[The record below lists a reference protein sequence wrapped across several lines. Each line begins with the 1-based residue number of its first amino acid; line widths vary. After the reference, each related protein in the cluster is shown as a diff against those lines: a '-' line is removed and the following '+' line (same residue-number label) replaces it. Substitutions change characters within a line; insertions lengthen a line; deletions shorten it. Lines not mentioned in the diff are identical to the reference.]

1 MFPSI
6 KTSLYNDHLT
16 ISPPIQVRIS
26 LAVSTK
32 YLKMEFN
39 RSSTEK
45 SHQTV
50 QSSEDAHNQAN
61 YSGHVIRSYT
71 CTFCKRGFS
80 NAQALGGHMNIHRK
94 DRAKLKEFSEGNQT
108 LVSDDPSSA
117 HVESSEEKSG
127 SPRGPWVLSKEDDEV
142 SRGKDGAG
150 EVKQLYLF
158 VDHKHQSSS
167 ENDVEKRGRESSQ
180 GSSRDQELDLEL
192 RLGLDQP

>member
-1 MFPSI
+1 
-6 KTSLYNDHLT
+6 
-16 ISPPIQVRIS
+16 
-26 LAVSTK
+26 
-32 YLKMEFN
+32 MEFN

-61 YSGHVIRSYT
+61 YSGHVNRSYT

-94 DRAKLKEFSEGNQT
+94 DRAKLKECFSEGNQT
-108 LVSDDPSSA
+108 LVLDDPSSA

-127 SPRGPWVLSKEDDEV
+127 SPKGPWVLSKEDNEI
-142 SRGKDGAG
+142 SRGKDGVG

-158 VDHKHQSSS
+158 VDHKQYQSSS

>member
-1 MFPSI
+1 
-6 KTSLYNDHLT
+6 
-16 ISPPIQVRIS
+16 
-26 LAVSTK
+26 
-32 YLKMEFN
+32 MEFN

-50 QSSEDAHNQAN
+50 QTSEDAQYQAN

-117 HVESSEEKSG
+117 HVESSEEKCG
-127 SPRGPWVLSKEDDEV
+127 SPKGPWVLSKEDDEV
-142 SRGKDGAG
+142 SRGKDGAHG
-150 EVKQLYLF
+150 VKQLCLF
-158 VDHKHQSSS
+158 VDHRLHQSSS
-167 ENDVEKRGRESSQ
+167 EINDVEKRGRESSQ